1 MPRSADLSG
10 NAWANR
16 WIADHPSGILDTMTT
31 SAGPRRHLATSPFQ
45 PDPEPSIEQYAISD
59 LVTHDSYGMG
69 RVIQVE
75 AAAVTVDFR
84 TQTVRITSPFHKMA
98 RL

>member
-1 MPRSADLSG
+1 MSTPV
-10 NAWANR
+10 
-16 WIADHPSGILDTMTT
+16 
-31 SAGPRRHLATSPFQ
+31 RRHLATSPFQ
-45 PDPEPSIEQYAISD
+45 PDPEPTIELYALDD
-59 LVTHDSYGMG
+59 LVSHDSYGMG

-84 TQTVRITSPFHKMA
+84 TQTVRIKSPFHKMS